1 MHLVESQ
8 WLKRFSLHLCPN
20 VGLPCKKQFAIS
32 FLPKLVKKTK

>member
-20 VGLPCKKQFAIS
+20 VILPCQKQFAREI
-32 FLPKLVKKTK
+32 LPELVKKTK